1 VGALQLTD
9 GRAANVVLVGSR
21 QNAKGAVL
29 LVPGSQGQVQ
39 TLPLSSGLEF
49 LHPQHVVDVLLLQE
63 RAFGPS
69 GLVPPKE

>member
-1 VGALQLTD
+1 MGTLQLSD

-29 LVPGSQGQVQ
+29 LVPGIQGQVE
-39 TLPLSSGLEF
+39 TFPLSSGLDV
-49 LHPQHVVDVLLLQE
+49 LHPQHVIDILLLQE
-63 RAFGPS
+63 RAFGLT